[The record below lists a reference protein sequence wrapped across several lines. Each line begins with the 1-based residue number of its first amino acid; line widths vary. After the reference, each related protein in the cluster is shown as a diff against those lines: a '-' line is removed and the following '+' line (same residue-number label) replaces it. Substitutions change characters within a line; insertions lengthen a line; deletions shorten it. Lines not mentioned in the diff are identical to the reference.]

1 MEWNDEVIGRLRG
14 LWAEGLSTA
23 EIGRRLG
30 VTKNAI
36 VGKAHRLDL
45 TARPSPIRR
54 DPGAAPP
61 RRAPARR
68 MDGPTLPPLPSAT
81 CEPDQAFTVAEI
93 PVEIAPHP
101 VAAPLA
107 VTAIEMAPPP
117 AAIALPV
124 AIAPPAATA
133 PPAAIAPP
141 VAFAP
146 PVAPPPPAPVAL
158 TQIMPRPV
166 PLTPPAPRP
175 VLAQMRPA
183 MVAPHPRPYAA
194 APKPYGRVV
203 TCCWPLGEPGTRDFR
218 FCDGP
223 SEPGRPYCEDH
234 VRVAYVRV
242 RDRRE
247 DAA

>member
-1 MEWNDEVIGRLRG
+1 MEWSDEVIGQLRG
-14 LWAEGLSTA
+14 LWTEGLSTA

-45 TARPSPIRR
+45 AARPSPIRR
-54 DPGAAPP
+54 DPDAAPP
-61 RRAPARR
+61 RRAPVRR
-68 MDGPTLPPLPSAT
+68 MEGPTLPPLPSTT

-93 PVEIAPHP
+93 AVEIAPQP

-107 VTAIEMAPPP
+107 VAVVEVAPP
-117 AAIALPV
+117 PV
-124 AIAPPAATA
+124 AIARPAAPVVLA
-133 PPAAIAPP
+133 PI
-141 VAFAP
+141 
-146 PVAPPPPAPVAL
+146 
-158 TQIMPRPV
+158 TPRPA
-166 PLTPPAPRP
+166 PPAPRP

-183 MVAPHPRPYAA
+183 MAAPHPRPYAA

-234 VRVAYVRV
+234 VKVAYVRV